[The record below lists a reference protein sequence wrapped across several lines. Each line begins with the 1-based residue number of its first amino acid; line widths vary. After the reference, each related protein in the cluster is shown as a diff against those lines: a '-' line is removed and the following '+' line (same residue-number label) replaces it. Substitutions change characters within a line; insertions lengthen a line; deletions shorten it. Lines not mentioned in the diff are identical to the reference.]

1 MEVRKSHPYMM
12 WDEIRKTPEALRKCL
27 KEPFMRDVEDAVNLI
42 VDKDVVFLSGC
53 GTSLHVAHFGDF
65 MMSEVAG
72 LPSKFL
78 PSFLMHYYPPP
89 DLDENS
95 VLILISHSGKTKA
108 TVDLMRWAKR
118 NGIITIGIVGNKESP
133 LGMETNVSIIDPLGQ
148 EIPAPK
154 TRSTF
159 VNMMAITL
167 LSIKLSEMYGYDSSE
182 LMKEC
187 KEVPDLI
194 ESQIKEENFFKELS
208 EKYKDIENLYFV
220 GGGLNY
226 PIAKEGALKIKEAG
240 SVHAEGFE
248 VEEVAHGRISVIYN
262 KPFGVILA
270 SKEPS
275 LSRGLEIL
283 KASKTVG
290 ARTFLISDK
299 EINED
304 FIDDKFKIPELGE
317 ELSTFVTL
325 MPLYMFSYFV
335 SVKRGLNPDLIRMDL
350 PDHKKALREILFP
363 PGTH

>member
-27 KEPFMRDVEDAVNLI
+27 EESFMRDVEDAANL
-42 VDKDVVFLSGC
+42 VFDKDVVFLSGC

-65 MMSEVAG
+65 VMGEMAG
-72 LPSKFL
+72 IPSKYL
-78 PSFLMHYYPPP
+78 PSFLMYHYPPP
-89 DLDENS
+89 NLDENS
-95 VLILISHSGKTKA
+95 ALIVISHSGKTKA

-133 LGMETNVSIIDPLGQ
+133 LGTETNVSIVDPLGR
-148 EIPAPK
+148 EVPAPK

-167 LSIKLSEMYGYDSSE
+167 LSIKLSEIYGYDLSDTME
-182 LMKEC
+182 EC
-187 KEVPDLI
+187 KKIPNLI
-194 ESQIKEENFFKELS
+194 ESQIKEKSFFERLS
-208 EKYKDIENLYFV
+208 EKYKDIENLYFI
-220 GGGLNY
+220 GGGPNY

-248 VEEVAHGRISVIYN
+248 VEEVAHGRISAIY
-262 KPFGVILA
+262 KKQFGVILVA
-270 SKEPS
+270 KEPNIE
-275 LSRGLEIL
+275 RGLDAL
-283 KASKTVG
+283 KASKIVG
-290 ARTFLISDK
+290 ARTFLISDR
-299 EINED
+299 EVDEE
-304 FIDDKFKIPELGE
+304 FIDDKFKIPELRE
-317 ELSTFVTL
+317 ELSTFVSL

-350 PDHKKALREILFP
+350 PDYKKALREVLFP